1 MYRVL
6 LPVDVDEGRA
16 DEQVDTLLSL
26 PADADE
32 LSVTLLH
39 VYEEIDTPADE
50 AGTIFIDELNE
61 SLDELRDVPP
71 SMELAERR
79 LDDVGIEYDRREL
92 VGDPADGVAEV
103 ATEIDADCILLGMRQ
118 RSPVGKAVF
127 GSVSQTVILES
138 DRPVMIARQ

>member
-50 AGTIFIDELNE
+50 AGTVFIDELNE